1 MSSVIDELLAQLHET
16 RAKIK
21 NLEEWAKTAQVEVL
35 SAVPDDVE
43 KLPWNVESSQGTATV
58 VRPTTIKFNEEALAA
73 ELGPELWSQVT
84 KVSVDQKKLSDLV
97 SRGIVSIETV
107 VKNSEEVART
117 PYLRT
122 KEV

>member
-1 MSSVIDELLAQLHET
+1 MTSVIDELLAQLHDT

-21 NLEEWAKTAQVEVL
+21 SLEEWAKTAQREVL
-35 SAVPDDVE
+35 DATPEGIES
-43 KLPWNVESSQGTATV
+43 LPWSVESSQGTATV

-97 SRGIVSIETV
+97 SRGIVPIETV
-107 VKNSEEVART
+107 VANSEEIART

-122 KEV
+122 KEA